1 MVSGKHVVECDGKH
15 LWTVR
20 DTRDDTVRTM
30 PFEEILDEGLEYF
43 LVPTMN
49 GGWMRFSG
57 SVQHV
62 PREVKCIKVNAPSS
76 LYAVDGDV
84 DELTSGDNGADYP
97 LTHNTGGGK
106 SVLQRNIVFHCIAHY
121 KEIKMLLIDL
131 KRVELSA
138 YKKYTC
144 CIAGV
149 ATTLENAVETLRFAQ
164 QLMMK
169 RYGDMEAV
177 GKNNFLDMKN
187 AGPAFMIMID
197 EAGELLDQTG
207 GSKALSEHTRLPLW
221 EQNGDAPRMG
231 TIGEASVGDRV
242 LGVDGRWHTVTTK
255 YEPTVQPRYK
265 VTVSNARSGSSESFT
280 AGRDHLWTVYLPDDL
295 NALAPRVT
303 EYEAAH
309 HTGDSNGNEQNNSCD
324 GYHARVMTTGELAG
338 LRSIIPADRRG
349 DIRMR
354 RARTVDYPVD
364 ADNTRIHD
372 TQCDTHGA

>member
-1 MVSGKHVVECDGKH
+1 MCPGAGGLGLYFWGVSMVEHMVECDGEH

-20 DTRDDTVRTM
+20 DVRDGSMRTI
-30 PFEEILDEGLEYF
+30 PFDVINREGTENF
-43 LVPTMN
+43 LVPTV
-49 GGWMRFSG
+49 GGKWMRISG
-57 SVQHV
+57 ARKRP
-62 PREVKCIKVNAPSS
+62 PREVKCIKVNAPSA
-76 LYAVDGDV
+76 LYAVDGTNDPFK
-84 DELTSGDNGADYP
+84 DDGAVDYP

-164 QLMMK
+164 KLMMK

-197 EAGELLDQTG
+197 EAGELLDQSG

-221 EQNGDAPRMG
+221 RTGEDAPRMG
-231 TIGEASVGDRV
+231 TIGEAQVGDRI
-242 LGVDGRWHTVTTK
+242 LGEDGHWYPIGTK
-255 YEPTVQPRYK
+255 YEPREQPRYR
-265 VTVSNARSGSSESFT
+265 VSIRNNRTGDAERFT
-280 AGRDHLWTVYLPDDL
+280 AGRDHLWTVYLPDELDIL
-295 NALAPRVT
+295 ITGDT
-303 EYEAAH
+303 EYEIAH
-309 HTGDSNGNEQNNSCD
+309 ATKAPIVD
-324 GYHARVMTTGELAG
+324 GYHVRVMTTGEMFALMNAVPREK
-338 LRSIIPADRRG
+338 RSS
-349 DIRMR
+349 IRMR
-354 RARTVDYPVD
+354 RSRYTDYVPENNGNNQND
-364 ADNTRIHD
+364 
-372 TQCDTHGA
+372 